1 MNNLLIILAGGNTSW
16 MSAYF
21 DLNVKKSRELLKT
34 IHLFDILISVITVDN
49 LSKVLLDKQL
59 HKLAEY
65 YIFSIQGH
73 LLYSFIARYN
83 KYRFGG
89 LDLLL
94 N

>member
-1 MNNLLIILAGGNTSW
+1 
-16 MSAYF
+16 
-21 DLNVKKSRELLKT
+21 
-34 IHLFDILISVITVDN
+34 
-49 LSKVLLDKQL
+49 LDKQL

-73 LLYSFIARYN
+73 LLYSFFSRYN